1 MSKVSLSVLWFL
13 VIFSFQPAHA
23 DAFMDSRWSA
33 VSAEIQALK
42 QKGDYKL
49 GFLVLDYYIKQT
61 VELVYLNDFL
71 LADALREHAYF
82 RQTPGDR
89 QTQIISL
96 WKTIAMDAEG
106 LGRNDPV
113 VGYDY
118 AALGAAYAA
127 LNDFKQAE
135 TYYSQ
140 AIKILTAAFRSYPV
154 SETVNPTQSGVFSA
168 KERYLGALNPSGG
181 DVRAWIP
188 PR

>member
-1 MSKVSLSVLWFL
+1 MSKASLSVLWFL
-13 VIFSFQPAHA
+13 IILSFQSARA

-42 QKGDYKL
+42 QKGDHKL
-49 GFLVLDYYIKQT
+49 AFLVLDYYIKQT

-71 LADALREHAYF
+71 LADALRQHAYF
-82 RQTPGDR
+82 RQIPGDR

-96 WKTIAMDAEG
+96 WNTISMDSEG

-127 LNDFKQAE
+127 LNDFQQAE

-154 SETVNPTQSGVFSA
+154 PGTDNPRQSGVFSA
-168 KERYLGALNPSGG
+168 TERHLGALNPPGN
-181 DVRAWIP
+181 DVRVWIP